1 MERIVVLL
9 GGRRAVSI
17 RIAFLILA
25 LVVTCL
31 PLVHAKPERKAEPT
45 TAPPVTTTEV
55 TTKETTTEETEP
67 EIIKV
72 VVPLESVE
80 KDIRIGF
87 YDEEWHV
94 ITGFEFEVEIE
105 DAKGNKATYSDKDMD
120 GYIIITDVVPGLAK
134 VTPVENERYEFLN
147 APYSLTVKDKVEYK
161 PIKNVVVK
169 NDGADVKKETKSPV
183 IKDTV
188 ELVESRVEE
197 IVTYKTLA
205 EAGLTVTDPY
215 PKQEETTKQPETTTA
230 APETTTQAG
239 GEDQETTT
247 EPETT
252 TAPPETTTVAPVD
265 DNAKLFDSTGKYQL
279 YVKVG
284 DKYREAVNKDYSPD
298 AVFYIAETEYKYYGW
313 QNIDGKVYYFDKNG
327 EYVTGTQ
334 VIGGV
339 KYTFSQTGARGG
351 TLGVDVSIY
360 QGNIDWQKAKKAGI
374 DFAIIRLGYR
384 GWGSNGSLN
393 IDGNFHRNLAGAR
406 AAGIKVGVYFFSQA
420 KTEVEAV
427 EEASLCIK
435 ELGGQGLNLPIFID
449 TETAA
454 GGQGRADNLTVK
466 ERTDVC
472 VAFCNTIQNAGY
484 RAGVYSNKYFYTSKL
499 DTPRLLG
506 FTIWLAEWPS
516 EVNADTRP
524 TYSGRYD
531 FWQFSER
538 GDGKTFGMGS
548 QYVDMNYS

>member
-1 MERIVVLL
+1 M
-9 GGRRAVSI
+9 SI

-25 LVVTCL
+25 LVGTCL
-31 PLVHAKPERKAEPT
+31 PRVHAKPGRKAEPT
-45 TAPPVTTTEV
+45 TAPPGTTTEV
-55 TTKETTTEETEP
+55 TTKETTTEETEA

-215 PKQEETTKQPETTTA
+215 PKQVETTTLPETTTA

-252 TAPPETTTVAPVD
+252 TAPPETTTAAPVD

-279 YVKVG
+279 YV
-284 DKYREAVNKDYSPD
+284 
-298 AVFYIAETEYKYYGW
+298 
-313 QNIDGKVYYFDKNG
+313 
-327 EYVTGTQ
+327 
-334 VIGGV
+334 
-339 KYTFSQTGARGG
+339 
-351 TLGVDVSIY
+351 
-360 QGNIDWQKAKKAGI
+360 
-374 DFAIIRLGYR
+374 
-384 GWGSNGSLN
+384 
-393 IDGNFHRNLAGAR
+393 
-406 AAGIKVGVYFFSQA
+406 
-420 KTEVEAV
+420 
-427 EEASLCIK
+427 
-435 ELGGQGLNLPIFID
+435 
-449 TETAA
+449 
-454 GGQGRADNLTVK
+454 
-466 ERTDVC
+466 
-472 VAFCNTIQNAGY
+472 
-484 RAGVYSNKYFYTSKL
+484 
-499 DTPRLLG
+499 
-506 FTIWLAEWPS
+506 
-516 EVNADTRP
+516 
-524 TYSGRYD
+524 
-531 FWQFSER
+531 
-538 GDGKTFGMGS
+538 
-548 QYVDMNYS
+548 